1 MKTLRH
7 YLMESVRTYNYTIK
21 VLGDVDNKF
30 LDLFTHNLS
39 KFDPVKIS
47 DPKTTPIQKNPYG
60 FPEAEM
66 NQSVTIIQVEFKY
79 PATEPMIQQVAQH
92 CGVNIN
98 RIRAVTSDYNDSINA
113 ENDKYANAMGEE
125 EKKALLDT
133 PELEDNGKQA
143 SKDYANQY
151 LDKVVPKEPSI
162 DIPYNAKKTPT
173 AKNTSK
179 EGIQTTSPFS
189 NVKMPAKPPT
199 GAHK

>member
-21 VLGDVDNKF
+21 VLGDVENKNL
-30 LDLFTHNLS
+30 LDMFIHNLS
-39 KFDPVKIS
+39 KFDPVEIS
-47 DPKTTPIQKNPYG
+47 DPKTTPIQKNPMG
-60 FPEAEM
+60 FGPEEK
-66 NQSVTIIQVEFKY
+66 NQSVIIIQAEFKY
-79 PATEPMIQQVAQH
+79 PATEPMIVQIAQQSGLRNMV
-92 CGVNIN
+92 
-98 RIRAVTSDYNDSINA
+98 RAITKDYNDSINA
-113 ENDKYANAMGEE
+113 ENDKYANQVHDED
-125 EKKALLDT
+125 KKALLDT

-151 LDKVVPKEPSI
+151 LDKVLPKEPSI

-173 AKNTSK
+173 IKNTSK